1 MSDSGE
7 TVKPSGTGYALIDWR
22 LGRIEA
28 QLLANAAAAVPIGIY
43 NVNQQVITEKF
54 AELMKLHALEEAH
67 RLADIVGVNPS
78 LKDGL
83 PRSAAARDSLA
94 ERIDEKF
101 EWVRAAAGER
111 FDSLEFNAWISVAEI
126 TNDATGVAET
136 MTQRFGVGAAEVL
149 ASPIILG
156 GSPAEIAERLHER
169 RERWGYSYIVVQGP
183 KAHEFAPIV
192 QALAGT

>member
-67 RLADIVGVNPS
+67 RLADIVGVN
-78 LKDGL
+78 
-83 PRSAAARDSLA
+83 A
-94 ERIDEKF
+94 RIDKGELRQETNRLNIEKSRKQF
-101 EWVRAAAGER
+101 WLTVTAGV
-111 FDSLEFNAWISVAEI
+111 LVAVV
-126 TNDATGVAET
+126 NL
-136 MTQRFGVGAAEVL
+136 FGNPIGQAIMGAV
-149 ASPIILG
+149 S
-156 GSPAEIAERLHER
+156 H
-169 RERWGYSYIVVQGP
+169 
-183 KAHEFAPIV
+183 K
-192 QALAGT
+192 